1 MRWYFFNSSYGK
13 FFRPGDSAF
22 FKNGQNKC
30 PFLTFPKKSWKKKV
44 KFASTCV
51 GLLFWHFLEKRL
63 NFPTLCRIF

>member
-13 FFRPGDSAF
+13 FFRPEDSA
-22 FKNGQNKC
+22 
-30 PFLTFPKKSWKKKV
+30 FLTFPKKSWKKKV